1 MENQYTTLELVEALI
16 EQVHNQQDQI
26 EQLTQRVQALEAKTG
41 QVGN

>member
-26 EQLTQRVQALEAKTG
+26 EQLSQRLQALEAQSGK
-41 QVGN
+41 VGN